1 MKTTIFW
8 LSGLLVLAACNR
20 TENRADAYGNFEARE
35 VIVSAEGNGRLL
47 SFDVVE
53 GRKLAQG
60 AVVGCID
67 TMQLSLQKQQLRSR
81 IRAVLARRQDLDA
94 QIRVF
99 EEQKKNLLREQA
111 RVQRLLADSAA
122 TQKQLDD
129 IGGQLELVDRQMNAQ
144 ITGIQTANRS
154 VSSEVQPLL
163 DQIAIIDDQI
173 WRSVIRNPLAG
184 QTLVSYAEPGEI
196 TAFGRPL
203 YKLADT
209 DTLLLRAYISGSQL
223 AAVKLGQAVQ
233 VRIDQGIE
241 DFRSYTGTVRWIA
254 EEAEFTPKIIQTKEA
269 RVNMVYAMKVAVPN
283 DGSLK
288 IGMPG
293 EVLLT
298 PAE

>member
-1 MKTTIFW
+1 M
-8 LSGLLVLAACNR
+8 SGLLVLAACNR